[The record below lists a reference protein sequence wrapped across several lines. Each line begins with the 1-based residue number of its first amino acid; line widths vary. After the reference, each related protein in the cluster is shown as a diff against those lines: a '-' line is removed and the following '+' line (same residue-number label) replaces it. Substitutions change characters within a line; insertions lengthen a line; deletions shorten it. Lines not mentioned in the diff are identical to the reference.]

1 MTEELI
7 RKSDAL
13 AVVRPTGEKPCD
25 CRGCRGSLPTAEG
38 WARWDAFSRAA
49 DAIAA
54 LPAVTVPVVSQPVRY
69 CPICDIADCAT
80 HREPAAIREAALREA
95 AKRVTE
101 LMTLEVKSAVGDGY
115 NLGLGTAYDAILA
128 LIAKGAAE

>member
-13 AVVRPTGEKPCD
+13 AIVRPDGERDCD
-25 CRGCRGSLPTAEG
+25 CTRCTCGDEVAVSL
-38 WARWDAFSRAA
+38 WDQAKRHSE
-49 DAIAA
+49 AIAA

-80 HREPAAIREAALREA
+80 HRPEPAPDPAAIREAALEEA
-95 AKRVTE
+95 AKVAERYTDCCQ
-101 LMTLEVKSAVGDGY
+101 SCAGVG
-115 NLGLGTAYDAILA
+115 TRILA